1 MNGRFTCCLGATA
14 PPSYVVELIMD
25 SINTKVGL
33 GIAKESASMLTNNS
47 FASSNVV
54 GMSSGVSDYTKSENA
69 AINQQVKNA
78 EKTPLQ
84 FSEQQLSTQDKKLKA
99 NQKSADT
106 LAREENVSFS
116 ESLNNI
122 SEFLQTNGTKLSFS
136 MNEDSQ
142 QPVVTVSDKESG
154 NVIRQIPSEE
164 MQKFAAR
171 IRELESESQSVRGLV
186 IDRQA

>member
-1 MNGRFTCCLGATA
+1 
-14 PPSYVVELIMD
+14 MD
-25 SINTKVGL
+25 SINTRVGL
-33 GIAKESASMLTNNS
+33 GLAKESASVPNNSS

-54 GMSSGVSDYTKSENA
+54 GMSSGVSEHTKGENA
-69 AINQQVKNA
+69 AINQQVKNVD
-78 EKTPLQ
+78 KTPLQ
-84 FSEQQLSTQDKKLKA
+84 FFEQQQSDQDKKLKA
-99 NQKSADT
+99 NQTSADT
-106 LAREENVSFS
+106 LSREENVSFS
-116 ESLNNI
+116 KSLNNI

-142 QPVVTVSDKESG
+142 QPVVTVSDKQSG

-164 MQKFAAR
+164 MQEFAAR